1 MLISH
6 HQTINNNKTIN
17 MKTINKQ
24 VNTFKQ
30 LDTFEKVQLTIFS
43 FVMFGLVS
51 VVGQWAINGFVT
63 ASF

>member
-1 MLISH
+1 
-6 HQTINNNKTIN
+6 

-30 LDTFEKVQLTIFS
+30 LDTFEKVQVSIFGTIMTLLLG
-43 FVMFGLVS
+43 VVINWGVS
-51 VVGQWAINGFVT
+51 GFIT

>member
-1 MLISH
+1 
-6 HQTINNNKTIN
+6 

-24 VNTFKQ
+24 VNNFKQ

-43 FVMFGLVS
+43 VVMFSLLS
-51 VVGQWAINGFVT
+51 VVGQWALNGFIT